1 MQNKSSLNVWW
12 CHKKNHW
19 PQKLRLVVSEQFS
32 VKWIHLLDILMKSS
46 YFTSVLTG
54 NVVFFILFMTV
65 TQFAVGVSAG
75 CLTSLSK
82 SNCTQSP
89 LCHWFGW

>member
-1 MQNKSSLNVWW
+1 MFGGVIKRITGL
-12 CHKKNHW
+12 KKL
-19 PQKLRLVVSEQFS
+19 LRLVVSEQFS

-46 YFTSVLTG
+46 YFTSVLF
-54 NVVFFILFMTV
+54 FFILFMTV

-82 SNCTQSP
+82 SSCTQSP

>member
-1 MQNKSSLNVWW
+1 MFGGVIKRITGL
-12 CHKKNHW
+12 KKL
-19 PQKLRLVVSEQFS
+19 LRLVVSEQFS

-54 NVVFFILFMTV
+54 NVFFFFILFMTV

-82 SNCTQSP
+82 SSCTQSP